1 MKKIINKNKNKDKN
15 RISKFFLKRPPIYLK
30 SFHELDGGFEYI
42 SYSTIA
48 KELNCGSVVNI

>member
-15 RISKFFLKRPPIYLK
+15 RISKFVLKRLPIYLK

-42 SYSTIA
+42 SSATIA
-48 KELNCGSVVNI
+48 KELNCESVVNI

>member
-15 RISKFFLKRPPIYLK
+15 RISKFVLKRPPIYLK

-42 SYSTIA
+42 SFATIA
-48 KELNCGSVVNI
+48 KKLNCGFVVNI